1 MDYKLTEPT
10 LRKPLGVLLMLLI
23 IAVWLAVVL
32 IAAPFVLMLVWPL
45 QALLFAI
52 AGVAWIFPLK
62 PLLRWM
68 ETGAW
73 RE

>member
-10 LRKPLGVLLMLLI
+10 LRKPLGILLMLLI
-23 IAVWLAVVL
+23 ITAWLAVIL
-32 IAAPFVLMLVWPL
+32 IAAPFVLTLAWPL